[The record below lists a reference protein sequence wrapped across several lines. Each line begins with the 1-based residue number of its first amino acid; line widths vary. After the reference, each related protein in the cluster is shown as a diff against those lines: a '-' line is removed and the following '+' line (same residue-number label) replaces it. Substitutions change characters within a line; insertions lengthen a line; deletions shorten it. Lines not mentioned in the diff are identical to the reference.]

1 MPLIYETKGHIGY
14 FRIENGKVNV
24 FDPPM
29 HREFLKAL
37 KRFESDPEVK
47 VGVISGAGEKAFS
60 AGDDMK
66 FEQRL
71 AAPAERLERHF
82 FPEHHN
88 EKEMGYPGDDRA
100 AMAFRRRKPVI
111 AAVNGWCLGRGL
123 MYLLHHSDIRIAGAS
138 AKFGFPEISFGM
150 GGTSGLTLIQKHLP
164 RNVALEMVLTGK
176 PIDAKRAEAVH
187 LINHVVPDEDV
198 MRFAEEIAAGI
209 AEHPASAIR
218 TEMESY
224 LCTENLDHD
233 TGLAVGEHIYRLQR
247 LVTDVKN
254 SDVEF

>member
-1 MPLIYETKGHIGY
+1 
-14 FRIENGKVNV
+14 
-24 FDPPM
+24 
-29 HREFLKAL
+29 
-37 KRFESDPEVK
+37 
-47 VGVISGAGEKAFS
+47 
-60 AGDDMK
+60 
-66 FEQRL
+66 
-71 AAPAERLERHF
+71 
-82 FPEHHN
+82 
-88 EKEMGYPGDDRA
+88 
-100 AMAFRRRKPVI
+100 
-111 AAVNGWCLGRGL
+111 
-123 MYLLHHSDIRIAGAS
+123 
-138 AKFGFPEISFGM
+138 
-150 GGTSGLTLIQKHLP
+150 
-164 RNVALEMVLTGK
+164 MVLTGK